1 MRHPSAIVA
10 ASASIA
16 AARVAFAAARV
27 AFVAALFGILVAG
40 CSGLASTPPPPTPA
54 DFAGIVSFLAA
65 EGIAV
70 ENVTTGDAGCDD
82 RQLVGPAI
90 SLMATGLDQARPV
103 VVHLYLF
110 RNQKAYDKLRAAV
123 DQCATAFVTDP
134 GAFETVDAVPFV
146 AAGQGPWGDAFRE
159 AMRTALTKA
168 AGG

>member
-1 MRHPSAIVA
+1 VRHLSAIA
-10 ASASIA
+10 AAPASIA
-16 AARVAFAAARV
+16 AARLAV
-27 AFVAALFGILVAG
+27 VAALAAVIVAG

-70 ENVTTGDAGCDD
+70 ENVRTGDAGCDD

-103 VVHLYLF
+103 AVHLYLF
-110 RNQKAYDKLRAAV
+110 RNQQAYDKLRPSVDRCAAS
-123 DQCATAFVTDP
+123 FVTDP
-134 GAFETVDAVPFV
+134 ESFETVDAVPFV

-159 AMRTALTKA
+159 ALRTALTKA